1 MTYLVWCGLSAT
13 VIALFDRLVV
23 ILSVATLAEGL
34 KVAFVTTAWYTLV
47 DSFLSLSLFNLLLAL
62 FQRDVLEE
70 FLFLFF

>member
-1 MTYLVWCGLSAT
+1 M
-13 VIALFDRLVV
+13 V